1 MGGPFPEKVEIA
13 LMRSFSFYIEDD
25 RYSVPTL
32 EFVTVR
38 SIEQARELATAR
50 LSLSP
55 HLRRIKVCD
64 AEDQVFDVSRD
75 DG

>member
-1 MGGPFPEKVEIA
+1 MT

-32 EFVTVR
+32 EFVTVKDVER
-38 SIEQARELATAR
+38 ARELATTR
-50 LSLSP
+50 LTLSP
-55 HLRRIKVCD
+55 HLRRIEVRA
-64 AEDQVFDVSRD
+64 AEGHVFDVYRD